1 MKKTVLALALI
12 ASTSAFAD
20 VKGGKFGMG
29 FSYAGTNSLGVLTT
43 NNSGNVGTSMP
54 TVNAQYH
61 ITDMIA
67 VAANVGFYTTN
78 YKNKTGLDTAG
89 ANGTLVEKSTTA
101 WAVGIEVPLYLAK
114 FNLLNFYVAPGF
126 GYTPAK
132 TTTTTT
138 NYTAGVAT
146 NPASSPS
153 TGTNSYLSIYGVIG
167 LQVAINDQLHA
178 FGRTSIGY
186 ASGTYNST
194 NGTNTAAPDSTD
206 SYFGLQSW
214 AVGALFYFN

>member
-12 ASTSAFAD
+12 ASTSSFAD

-29 FSYAGTNSLGVLTT
+29 FSYAGVNSLGVFTT

-54 TVNAQYH
+54 TVNVQYH

-78 YKNKTGLDTAG
+78 WKDKQTLTAAG
-89 ANGTLVEKSTTA
+89 NGTWDEYSKTA
-101 WAVGIEVPLYLAK
+101 WAAGLEVPLYLAK

-126 GYTPAK
+126 GYTPTK
-132 TTTTTT
+132 TTQTKTDV
-138 NYTAGVAT
+138 TAGVSQT
-146 NPASSPS
+146 RNGYPVTS
-153 TGTNSYLSIYGVIG
+153 TSNYLSIYGVIG
-167 LQVAINDQLHA
+167 LQVAINEQLHA

-186 ASGTYNST
+186 ASGTYN
-194 NGTNTAAPDSTD
+194 GGAQDSTD